1 MINVFSLFK
10 QLSSSSAANINSVH
24 MKKYLSQF
32 SHNLQI
38 IDSNDINNLA
48 LSKDFGT
55 NKKLSNDEVIEK
67 GILMFLNQWGN
78 QQK

>member
-1 MINVFSLFK
+1 
-10 QLSSSSAANINSVH
+10 

-67 GILMFLNQWGN
+67 GISMFLKQWGN
-78 QQK
+78 QQKEFTFSEFSRFFIGE

>member
-1 MINVFSLFK
+1 
-10 QLSSSSAANINSVH
+10 

-48 LSKDFGT
+48 LSKDFGK
-55 NKKLSNDEVIEK
+55 NKKLSDDEVIEK
-67 GILMFLNQWGN
+67 GILMFLN
-78 QQK
+78 